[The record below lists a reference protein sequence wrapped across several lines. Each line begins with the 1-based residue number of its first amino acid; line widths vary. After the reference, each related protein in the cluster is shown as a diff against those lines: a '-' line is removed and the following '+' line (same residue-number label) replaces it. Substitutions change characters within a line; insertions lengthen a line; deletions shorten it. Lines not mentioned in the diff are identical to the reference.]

1 MEISPEEEERLHK
14 EKERLERE
22 LETSKYL
29 REQERKGA
37 EYDKEIIK
45 DNNSKTIGYL
55 AGLLLIAVMIIW
67 SLMGGN

>member
-1 MEISPEEEERLHK
+1 METSPEEEERLHK

-55 AGLLLIAVMIIW
+55 RQKVRGSNPCGRTL
-67 SLMGGN
+67 